1 MKKSTLESGFET
13 YAKIGGLTIAARE
26 FKFLDDR
33 KFRFDFAWPDELV
46 AVEIE
51 GGIWTGGGH
60 TRGKGYASNCE
71 KYNLAAVNGWSLL
84 RYTTNDLKSRPMQ
97 VVDEVKA
104 LIVAKQGFRE
114 RWSA

>member
-1 MKKSTLESGFET
+1 MKKSTLESGFEI

-51 GGIWTGGGH
+51 GGTFSGGRH
-60 TRGKGYASNCE
+60 TRGKGFATDCE
-71 KYNLAAVNGWSLL
+71 KYNLAVFHGWSIL
-84 RYTTNDLKSRPMQ
+84 RYVAADLKSRPMQ

-104 LIVAKQGFRE
+104 LIVAKQGFKR
-114 RWSA
+114 RWTA